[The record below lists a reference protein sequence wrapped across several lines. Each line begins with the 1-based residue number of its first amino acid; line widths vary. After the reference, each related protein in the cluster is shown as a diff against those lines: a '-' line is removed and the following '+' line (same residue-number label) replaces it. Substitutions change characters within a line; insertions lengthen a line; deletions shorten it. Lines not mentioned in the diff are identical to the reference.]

1 MGERNMNRLR
11 AMNLMEL
18 LIATVLVGVTICLV
32 LTNVIPTPAE
42 RKCRESVK
50 ALLTSRGN
58 DITVSEV
65 ESYKVRYCH

>member
-1 MGERNMNRLR
+1 MHRF
-11 AMNLMEL
+11 NLMEL
-18 LIATVLVGVTICLV
+18 LIATVLVGVTVSLV
-32 LTNVIPTPAE
+32 IPNVIPTPAE

-65 ESYKVRYCH
+65 ESYKATYCH